1 MNINRTVESKSY
13 LRYLEQKHSGKY
25 GNSSFWMDDLVTRR
39 EDSGDGFDIL
49 KMVRY
54 QRAISNFVKILG
66 KKDIPVVFNSSDRS
80 YTDGKTTVV
89 LSANIN
95 EKSFDVH
102 AGLALHEASHIMH
115 TDFDIATT
123 WYPNHIYSIQSIPV
137 ELLKA
142 HAPTIH
148 ANMDKLPHEFTPKF
162 MFNICNF
169 IEDRRIDNLVF
180 KSSPGY
186 KTYYHSLYEK
196 YFWNREITKGLKSGD
211 FRTEDVASYEFRLLG
226 LVNPA
231 TDPKALKGLR
241 AIINKLDL
249 QNIGRLKSIS
259 DSAQLAYEVADII
272 AKYIL
277 IDQQA
282 KQQQQQQQQQQNQ
295 PGSGDGNGSAADVN
309 EDGDT
314 DNDNMSG
321 GINTPQDIDAM
332 GTPTDAPSDG
342 DANMPDNLSPADLQK
357 LAQKLE
363 EMKKLI
369 NGDTKKTK
377 ASKTAQRLTQAI
389 SGNSDYEVGSVEY
402 GDDYNGRYKVPVL
415 EFNLNPSSFARENDP
430 VLENILAHNLDA
442 WRTQHYATPP
452 AASIKSWYKSNYEN
466 RIKIVTDGLRLG
478 TMLGHKLQIR
488 DQVRDT
494 KHTRLKSGKI
504 DGRLLHQCGY
514 NVLNIFQKID
524 LDKFAPNVIHISIDA
539 SSSMSG
545 KRWDNTQTAV
555 LAIAKAASMIQNI
568 AVEVSYRYNISL
580 NGKGSIVVVNA
591 YDSKK
596 HKIDHMAKV
605 ALLLV
610 PTDCTADS
618 LCIRYQLN
626 KKRITPGSS
635 EVKSYFINFSD
646 GGPGCT
652 VLDSDNKTCQYGG
665 NSAHQHIEKCRK
677 DMEAM
682 NVNILSYFIS
692 SGHDGHST
700 TVKQFK
706 QDWGVSN
713 SAFINVTE
721 ILPLAKS
728 LNQMFLTK

>member
-25 GNSSFWMDDLVTRR
+25 GNSSFWMDGLVTRR

-123 WYPNHIYSIQSIPV
+123 WYPNHIYSIQSMPV

-148 ANMDKLPHEFTPKF
+148 ANMDKLPHEFTLKF

-196 YFWNREITKGLKSGD
+196 YFWNKEITKGLKSGD

-282 KQQQQQQQQQQNQ
+282 KQQQQQQQNQ

-402 GDDYNGRYKVPVL
+402 SSDYGCRYKVPVL

-430 VLENILAHNLDA
+430 VLENILARNLDA

-452 AASIKSWYKSNYEN
+452 AASIKSWYRNTYEDH
-466 RIKIVTDGLRLG
+466 IKVVNNGLRLG

-514 NVLNIFQKID
+514 DVMNIFQKID

-539 SSSMSG
+539 SSSMAG
-545 KRWDNTQTAV
+545 PKWQNTQTAV

-568 AVEVSYRYNISL
+568 AVEVSYRYNFSL

-591 YDSKK
+591 YNSKK

-605 ALLLV
+605 ALLLA

-652 VLDSDNKTCQYGG
+652 VSDSDNRSCQYGG
-665 NSAHQHIEKCRK
+665 PSAHRHIEKCRK

-682 NVNILSYFIS
+682 NVNILSYFI
-692 SGHDGHST
+692 GNGNDGGSY

-706 QDWGVSN
+706 QDWGITN